1 MTSIRRARKEG
12 SFKQNRFN
20 TKLIANDLPIGSNLV
35 RRQHSIKTLCPRCK
49 RVQETNVHLFTYA
62 STADFRETLLTELD
76 TLMVSLQT
84 ESQLQNFLLSGIRS
98 WVDDPEHGTIP
109 FNIPMD
115 FLTLAT
121 KQNNIGWY
129 SALLCFLHQDI
140 VRYQHSHYLQPHSR
154 RTGTAWAKHIISKIW
169 K

>member
-1 MTSIRRARKEG
+1 MTSIRCARKEG
-12 SFKQNRFN
+12 SFKQNRFI
-20 TKLIANDLPIGSNLV
+20 TKLIANDLPMLELSPTSTLHQN
-35 RRQHSIKTLCPRCK
+35 LCPCCK

-140 VRYQHSHYLQPHSR
+140 IRYQHSHYLQPHSR
-154 RTGTAWAKHIISKIW
+154 RTGTAWAKHIISKFW